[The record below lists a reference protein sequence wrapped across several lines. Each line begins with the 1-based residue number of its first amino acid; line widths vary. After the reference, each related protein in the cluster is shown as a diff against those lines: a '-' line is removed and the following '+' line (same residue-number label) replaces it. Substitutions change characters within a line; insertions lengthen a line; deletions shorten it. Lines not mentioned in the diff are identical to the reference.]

1 MSGRGRKAVPP
12 PPDHRVD
19 PPLAPDGLVV
29 TVTNKAGYAKE
40 FDFAELPAAGPMQ
53 GALAAA
59 FAARSRGWT
68 SHRTATS
75 CWTAVEMFTKF
86 AAELESPPD
95 DLDGLS
101 VTALQSWRDLHIDT
115 NSGRTT
121 LRIVRG
127 LLQRDA
133 RLAGGPIAE
142 ELARRIPRP
151 VPSKQSYENSE
162 RDRVVLT
169 AQRQFRSAWLRI
181 TENTRLLHRWRA
193 GETTEGSREWKIG
206 RVLDHTAR
214 TGDVPRT
221 LIPSGQYHVTHHRAL
236 GGTGPENTW
245 GRLFLTRR
253 EITALAVLLTDR
265 FAWNLSVYDRIPV
278 PTTRPSVGETAS
290 VTYQIQVEKRRGG
303 SGWWFSTENVTD
315 SGADSPGRL
324 ITQAM
329 EATAHAR
336 ALANDLKPGGDLLMA
351 ARAYQAELEHTDL
364 DRPAPVGPV
373 SFGVS
378 YDMAQA
384 WAKSHGLGGSPFGR
398 VRRTTVTDE
407 GRPLQHTRGTHESV
421 YVLPDKR
428 VQRASRDV
436 FEAGASEALELARA
450 SVFGGKITDKPDPG
464 HQETAT
470 ADCED
475 EKASPWPAA
484 EGGCGADFLL
494 CLACR
499 NAHVHPGHHPRLAHL
514 HQQILSLRSATD
526 DRTFHERWNDSL
538 LRLEDLRDDD
548 KKVGP
553 AAWEAALARV
563 SDSDRTVVHLLLRE
577 DLAP

>member
-1 MSGRGRKAVPP
+1 VSGRGRKAVAPP
-12 PPDHRVD
+12 SDHRVD
-19 PPLAPDGLVV
+19 PPLAPDSLVAAV
-29 TVTNKAGYAKE
+29 ANKAGYTKE
-40 FDFAELPAAGPMQ
+40 FDFAELPVARPMQ
-53 GALAAA
+53 GALAAS

-68 SHRTATS
+68 SHKTATT
-75 CWTAVEMFTKF
+75 CWTALEMFTKYV
-86 AAELESPPD
+86 AELESPPD
-95 DLDGLS
+95 DLDGLG

-121 LRIVRG
+121 LRIVRR
-127 LLQRDA
+127 LLQGDA
-133 RLAGGPIAE
+133 RLADGPVAE

-151 VPSKQSYENSE
+151 VPSKQSYEDSE
-162 RDRVVLT
+162 RNRVVLT
-169 AQRQFRSAWLRI
+169 AQRQFRLAWLRI
-181 TENTRLLHRWRA
+181 TENTRLLNRWRA
-193 GETTEGSREWKIG
+193 REITEGSREWKIG
-206 RVLDHTAR
+206 MVLDHIAR

-221 LIPSGQYHVTHHRAL
+221 LLPSGQQHVTHHRVL
-236 GGTGPENTW
+236 GGTGQAKTW
-245 GRLFLTRR
+245 GRLFLTRT
-253 EITALAVLLTDR
+253 ELVALAVLLTDR

-278 PTTRPSVGETAS
+278 PTTRPSAGETAS
-290 VTYQIQVEKRRGG
+290 VTYQVQVEKRRTG
-303 SGWWFSTENVTD
+303 SGRWFSTENITD

-336 ALANDLKPGGDLLMA
+336 RLANDLKPGIDLLMA
-351 ARAYQAELEHTDL
+351 ARSYQMEQEHKDL

-378 YDMAQA
+378 YEMAKH
-384 WAKSHGLGGSPFGR
+384 WARSNGIGGSPFGR

-407 GRPLQHTRGTHESV
+407 GRPLQHTPGTHESI

-428 VQRASRDV
+428 VQRASRGV
-436 FEAGASEALELARA
+436 FEAGASEALEQARA
-450 SVFGGKITDKPDPG
+450 VVFGGKITDKPAPG

-470 ADCED
+470 ADCKD
-475 EKASPWPAA
+475 EETSPWPAP

-494 CLACR
+494 CLACP

-514 HQQILSLRSATD
+514 HQQISSLRSATD
-526 DRTFHERWNDSL
+526 DRTFRERWNDPL

-553 AAWEAALARV
+553 AAWVAALARV
-563 SDSDRTVVHLLLRE
+563 SDTDRTVVHLLLKE